1 MKKLNKYRKS
11 VQGLMLLTFGLTMAG
26 CSAQDDFFTET
37 SSESLSIKPSVTEA
51 TVSRA
56 AVASEQ
62 TLREAA
68 LDNLYVKIFD
78 KEYQEQSVNQK
89 LEGNLQSN
97 QTAILRQG
105 NWKVDLNLQENK
117 AYFVYS
123 IANANEDL
131 TQVKSLADL
140 KNKVQTDADIWKPY
154 SSSDKNATKNFLMT
168 ANSDWTV
175 SKEPNQTIDSKLT
188 RAAAKIVVNL
198 NINVAGYEVVGEP
211 TWQLLNYN
219 TKTTLFGPNTAKN
232 IASMSETETNETM
245 AKTAADGYQLVTY
258 SYATSWKD
266 NASAPQA
273 KIKVKL
279 KKKGEETSV
288 DYYYSI
294 PVRDPKKTKSLDRNY
309 VYTANATVTS
319 LGSSSDITYGDA
331 MDLVYDVQKW
341 TQGEKTTINAGDQ
354 KYLLVSPTFMI
365 MKNQR
370 FDNSTIKFYGS
381 GKCTVKTV
389 AIYYY
394 DKNGKKQSCSG
405 SQSFKAS
412 AQYADGHGELQDQGT
427 IVIGDANNKTNDFVP
442 LSVKYI
448 KIKVTCEGVKDP
460 VNVTIKQY
468 PLEYIQGI
476 AGWYS
481 TKDKLNTYER
491 YDYLTGKP
499 SGKIATTVG
508 IDWKDDQKPHKTQK
522 GYADA
527 NFQAKVCIDNNI
539 YTYYDKKNGK
549 NYQATTR
556 SNQGEQNNNQMY
568 VVQITSTQQDQTD
581 YKIGHVTN
589 IDPNTKLS
597 QENVVSPAFMLASQL
612 GTVSPFSYGVN
623 ASDHCDKYVEVRT
636 DGTKYTDWRLPTAA
650 EIGVIGKYQNNKTQ
664 NVMSEVLKAY
674 SYWALNGNQVTA
686 NKDGSGSGY
695 VRCVRDLSPKEV
707 KELENKNE

>member
-56 AVASEQ
+56 VASDID
-62 TLREAA
+62 LREAA

-78 KEYQEQSVNQK
+78 QEYKEQRVNKKFDSNLRNKQK
-89 LEGNLQSN
+89 EVLGK
-97 QTAILRQG
+97 G

-117 AYFVYS
+117 DYFVYS
-123 IANANEDL
+123 IANAKEDL

-140 KNKVQTDADIWKPY
+140 KTQVQTDEDIWKPY
-154 SSSDKNATKNFLMT
+154 SSDNATKNFLMT

-198 NINVAGYEVVGEP
+198 KINVEGYKVVGKP

-219 TKTTLFGPNTAKN
+219 TQTTLFGPNKAKS

-245 AKTAADGYQLVTY
+245 AETADGYQLVTY
-258 SYATSWKD
+258 SYATSWD
-266 NASAPQA
+266 NNASAPQA
-273 KIKVKL
+273 KIKVML
-279 KKKGEETSV
+279 RKGEEEETV

-294 PVRDPKKTKSLDRNY
+294 PVRDPKATKSLDRNY
-309 VYTANATVTS
+309 VYTAKATVTS
-319 LGSSSDITYGDA
+319 LGSSSDITYGEA
-331 MDLVYDVQKW
+331 MNLVYDVQKW
-341 TQGEKTTINAGDQ
+341 TKGEETTINAGDQ

-381 GKCTVKTV
+381 GKCTVETV
-389 AIYYY
+389 EIYYY

-427 IVIGDANNKTNDFVP
+427 IVIGDENNKTNDFVP

-448 KIKVTCEGVKDP
+448 KIKVTCEGVEDP
-460 VNVTIKQY
+460 VYVTIKQY

-481 TKDKLNTYER
+481 TKDELNTYK
-491 YDYLTGKP
+491 TGILG
-499 SGKIATTVG
+499 GKIYTGTTVG
-508 IDWKDDQKPHKTQK
+508 IDWQEDRPLHSKEKGSEDD
-522 GYADA
+522 
-527 NFQAKVCIDNNI
+527 NFFAKVKEPGDTYI
-539 YTYYDKKNGK
+539 YGYYDGYDKKNK
-549 NYQATTR
+549 KYKATKY
-556 SNQGEQNNNQMY
+556 ENNSIKGQYNNRMY
-568 VVQITSTQQDQTD
+568 VVQITNIPQNSE
-581 YKIGHVTN
+581 YKIGHVTK
-589 IDPNTKLS
+589 IDSNTKQS
-597 QENVVSPAFMLASQL
+597 QEDVVSPAFMLASQL
-612 GTVSPFSYGVN
+612 GTVTPFNNGVD
-623 ASDHCDKYVEVRT
+623 ASNHCDKYVEVRT
-636 DGTKYTDWRLPTAA
+636 DSEKYTDWRLPTAS
-650 EIGVIGKYQNNKTQ
+650 EIGVITKYQYNNKQ
-664 NVMSEVLKAY
+664 DVIDVVLAGG
-674 SYWALNGNQVTA
+674 SYWALNGKEVKTNNGNSST
-686 NKDGSGSGY
+686 GY
-695 VRCVRDLSPKEV
+695 VRCVRDLSLEEV
-707 KELENKNE
+707 KALENKNE

>member
-1 MKKLNKYRKS
+1 MKKLNNYRKS

-56 AVASEQ
+56 AVASDKD
-62 TLREAA
+62 LREAA

-78 KEYQEQSVNQK
+78 QEYKEQSVNEK
-89 LEGNLQSN
+89 FDRNLQSN
-97 QTAILRQG
+97 QKEVLGQG

-117 AYFVYS
+117 NYFVYS
-123 IANANEDL
+123 IANAKEDL

-140 KNKVQTDADIWKPY
+140 EKKVQTDEDIWKPY
-154 SSSDKNATKNFLMT
+154 SSDKNATKNFLMT

-175 SKEPNQTIDSKLT
+175 SKEPTQTIDSKLT

-198 NINVAGYEVVGEP
+198 KINVSGYEVVGIP

-232 IASMSETETNETM
+232 IASMSETETNEAMT
-245 AKTAADGYQLVTY
+245 KTTDGYQLVTY
-258 SYATSWKD
+258 SYATLWDD

-273 KIKVKL
+273 KIKVML
-279 KKKGEETSV
+279 RKGEEKPV

-294 PVRDPKKTKSLDRNY
+294 PVRDPKATTKSLDRNY

-319 LGSSSDITYGDA
+319 LGSSSDITYGEA
-331 MDLVYDVQKW
+331 MNLVYDVQKW
-341 TQGEKTTINAGDQ
+341 TKGEETTINAGDQ

-381 GKCTVKTV
+381 GKCTVETV
-389 AIYYY
+389 EIYYY
-394 DKNGKKQSCSG
+394 DKNGKKQKCSG
-405 SQSFKAS
+405 SQYFDAS
-412 AQYADGHGELQDQGT
+412 AQYADGHSELKDQGT
-427 IVIGDANNKTNDFVP
+427 IVIGKENSTANDFVP

-448 KIKVTCEGVKDP
+448 KIKVTCDGLEEL
-460 VNVTIKQY
+460 VTIKQY

-481 TKDKLNTYER
+481 TKDELNTYQG
-491 YDYLTGKP
+491 YDWFGNP

-508 IDWKDDQKPHKTQK
+508 IDWKNDQTPHKTRK
-522 GYADA
+522 GYADDY
-527 NFQAKVCIDNNI
+527 FQAKVCINNNI
-539 YTYYDKKNGK
+539 YTYYDKKQNK

-556 SNQGEQNNNQMY
+556 SNQGTQNNNQMY

-581 YKIGHVTN
+581 YKIGHVTT
-589 IDPNTKLS
+589 IDPKTKLS
-597 QENVVSPAFMLASQL
+597 KENVVSPAFMLASQL
-612 GTVSPFSYGVN
+612 GTVLPFDSGVD
-623 ASDHCDKYVEVRT
+623 ASNHCDKYIEVRT
-636 DGTKYTDWRLPTAA
+636 DGKKYIDWRLPTAA
-650 EIGVIGKYQNNKTQ
+650 EIGVICKYQNNETQ
-664 NVMSEVLKAY
+664 NVMSEVLRAK
-674 SYWALNGNQVTA
+674 SYWALDGNQVTA
-686 NKDGSGSGY
+686 NVNNSDTGY
-695 VRCVRDLSPKEV
+695 VRCVRDLSPDEV
-707 KELENKNE
+707 KELENKKE

>member
-56 AVASEQ
+56 AVASDQ

-78 KEYQEQSVNQK
+78 KEYQEQSVNK
-89 LEGNLQSN
+89 KFDHNLQSN
-97 QTAILRQG
+97 QKEILGQG

-117 AYFVYS
+117 DYFVYS

-140 KNKVQTDADIWKPY
+140 ETKVQTDENIWKPY
-154 SSSDKNATKNFLMT
+154 SSDKNATKKFLMT
-168 ANSDWTV
+168 ANSGWTV
-175 SKEPNQTIDSKLT
+175 SKEPTQTIDSKLT

-198 NINVAGYEVVGEP
+198 KINVEGYEVVGEP

-219 TKTTLFGPNTAKN
+219 TQTTLFGPNTAKS

-245 AKTAADGYQLVTY
+245 AETANGYQLVTY
-258 SYATSWKD
+258 SYATSWEN

-279 KKKGEETSV
+279 QKGEETPV

-294 PVRDPKKTKSLDRNY
+294 PVRDPKETKSLDRNY

-341 TQGEKTTINAGDQ
+341 TKGEETTINAGEQ

-381 GKCTVKTV
+381 GKCTVETV
-389 AIYYY
+389 EIYYY

-412 AQYADGHGELQDQGT
+412 AQYADGHGELKDQGT
-427 IVIGDANNKTNDFVP
+427 IVIGDANNPNANDFVP

-448 KIKVTCEGVKDP
+448 KIKVTCDGVKDP

-481 TKDKLNTYER
+481 TKDEFTVTDWFSSTTYE
-491 YDYLTGKP
+491 
-499 SGKIATTVG
+499 G
-508 IDWKDDQKPHKTQK
+508 IDWQEDRTLHSKEKGSEDAHFFAKVKEPGDKYIYRSSDKRVSGKTYQAQK
-522 GYADA
+522 GSATE
-527 NFQAKVCIDNNI
+527 KTNN
-539 YTYYDKKNGK
+539 
-549 NYQATTR
+549 R
-556 SNQGEQNNNQMY
+556 MY
-568 VVQITSTQQDQTD
+568 VVQITNTPQNSK

-589 IDPNTKLS
+589 IDKETKLS
-597 QENVVSPAFMLASQL
+597 SEDVVSPAFMLASQL
-612 GTVSPFSYGVN
+612 GTVKAFSDDEGVK
-623 ASDHCDKYVEVRT
+623 ASNHCDKYVEVRT
-636 DGTKYTDWRLPTAA
+636 DGKKYTDWRLPTAS
-650 EIGVIGKYQNNKTQ
+650 EIGVITKYQYDKNQ
-664 NVMSEVLKAY
+664 NVIDVVLAGG
-674 SYWALNGNQVTA
+674 SYWALNGNQVEA
-686 NKDGSGSGY
+686 NKNNDERGF
-695 VRCVRDLSPKEV
+695 VRCVRDLSPEEV
-707 KELENKNE
+707 KELENKKE

>member
-56 AVASEQ
+56 VASEIA
-62 TLREAA
+62 LREAA

-89 LEGNLQSN
+89 FDRNLQSN
-97 QTAILRQG
+97 QKEVLGQG

-117 AYFVYS
+117 DYFVYS
-123 IANANEDL
+123 IANAKEDL
-131 TQVKSLADL
+131 QQVNSLADL
-140 KNKVQTDADIWKPY
+140 EKKVQTDEDIWKPY
-154 SSSDKNATKNFLMT
+154 SSNKNATKNFLMT

-175 SKEPNQTIDSKLT
+175 SKEPTQTIDSKLT

-198 NINVAGYEVVGEP
+198 KINVAGYEVVGEP

-219 TKTTLFGPNTAKN
+219 TQTTLFGVNTAKS
-232 IASMSETETNETM
+232 IASMSETETNEQM
-245 AKTAADGYQLVTY
+245 AKTADGYQLVTY
-258 SYATSWKD
+258 SYATLWDD

-273 KIKVKL
+273 KIKVML
-279 KKKGEETSV
+279 KKGEEKPV

-294 PVRDPKKTKSLDRNY
+294 PVRDPKTTKELERNY

-331 MDLVYDVQKW
+331 MNLVYDVQKW
-341 TQGEKTTINAGDQ
+341 TKGEETTINAGDQ

-381 GKCTVKTV
+381 GECTVQTV
-389 AIYYY
+389 EIYYY
-394 DKNGKKQSCSG
+394 DKNGEKQSCFG
-405 SQSFKAS
+405 SQYFNAS
-412 AQYADGHGELQDQGT
+412 AQYAEGHTVLKDKGT
-427 IVIGDANNKTNDFVP
+427 IVIGDAKNTNANDFVP

-460 VNVTIKQY
+460 VYVTIKQY

-481 TKDKLNTYER
+481 TKSTD
-491 YDYLTGKP
+491 GW
-499 SGKIATTVG
+499 
-508 IDWKDDQKPHKTQK
+508 IDWQTDQASHDRWKKSSDD
-522 GYADA
+522 
-527 NFQAKVCIDNNI
+527 NFNAKVKDGDYI
-539 YTYYDKKNGK
+539 YTYQDKRYGNRRDG
-549 NYQATTR
+549 YYYAATKV
-556 SNQGEQNNNQMY
+556 SKASDGQHNNQMY
-568 VVQITSTQQDQTD
+568 VVQITSTQQGSN
-581 YKIGHVTN
+581 YKIGHVK
-589 IDPNTKLS
+589 NTS
-597 QENVVSPAFMLASQL
+597 YSTENVVSPAFMLASQL
-612 GTVSPFSYGVN
+612 GTVTAHSTGES
-623 ASDHCDKYVEVRT
+623 ASQHCNDYVEVSK
-636 DGTKYTDWRLPTAA
+636 DGKVYDDWRLPTPA
-650 EIGVIGKYQNNKTQ
+650 EIGVITKYQYDESQ
-664 NVMSEVLKAY
+664 NVITEVLKGRY
-674 SYWALNGNQVTA
+674 YWALNHQKIETRKENSYTGA
-686 NKDGSGSGY
+686 
-695 VRCVRDLSPKEV
+695 RCVRDLSPDEV
-707 KELENKNE
+707 KELENKKE

>member
-62 TLREAA
+62 ALHEAA

-78 KEYQEQSVNQK
+78 KEYQEHVNK
-89 LEGNLQSN
+89 MFDSNLQSN
-97 QTAILRQG
+97 KKEVLGKG

-117 AYFVYS
+117 DYFVYS
-123 IANANEDL
+123 IANAKEDL
-131 TQVKSLADL
+131 TKVNSLADL
-140 KNKVQTDADIWKPY
+140 EKKVQTDEDIWKPY
-154 SSSDKNATKNFLMT
+154 SSDNATKNFLMT
-168 ANSDWTV
+168 AINSKWTV
-175 SKEPNQTIDSKLT
+175 SKEPIQTIVSNLT

-198 NINVAGYEVVGEP
+198 KINVEDYEVVGEP

-219 TKTTLFGPNTAKN
+219 TQTTLFGPNTAKN
-232 IASMSETETNETM
+232 IASMSETATNETM
-245 AKTAADGYQLVTY
+245 AKTADVYQLVTY
-258 SYATSWKD
+258 SYATSWD
-266 NASAPQA
+266 NNASAPQA

-279 KKKGEETSV
+279 KKKGEKTSV

-294 PVRDPKKTKSLDRNY
+294 PVRDPKETKKSLDRNY

-319 LGSSSDITYGDA
+319 LGSSSEITYGDA

-341 TQGEKTTINAGDQ
+341 TQGEETTINAGEQ

-381 GKCTVKTV
+381 GKCTVETV
-389 AIYYY
+389 EIYYY

-427 IVIGDANNKTNDFVP
+427 IVIGDANNATNDFVP

-481 TKDKLNTYER
+481 TKD
-491 YDYLTGKP
+491 GW
-499 SGKIATTVG
+499 
-508 IDWKDDQKPHKTQK
+508 IDWQTDQAWHDTRKKSSDD
-522 GYADA
+522 
-527 NFQAKVCIDNNI
+527 NFQAKVKEEGDDAIYRYVDWGLGRYRAKKISNTGDSNN
-539 YTYYDKKNGK
+539 
-549 NYQATTR
+549 R
-556 SNQGEQNNNQMY
+556 MY
-568 VVQITSTQQDQTD
+568 VVQITNTPQNSK

-589 IDPNTKLS
+589 IDKNTKLS
-597 QENVVSPAFMLASQL
+597 SEDVVSPAFMLASQL
-612 GTVSPFSYGVN
+612 GTVYAFTGKNDGKN
-623 ASDHCDKYVEVRT
+623 ASEHCDKYIEVNT
-636 DGTKYTDWRLPTAA
+636 DGEKYTNWRLPTAS
-650 EIGVIGKYQNNKTQ
+650 EIGVITNYQYNKNQ
-664 NVMSEVLKAY
+664 NVIDVVLAGG
-674 SYWALNGNQVTA
+674 SYWALNGNQVEA
-686 NKDGSGSGY
+686 NKNNDERGF

>member
-62 TLREAA
+62 ALREAA

-78 KEYQEQSVNQK
+78 KEYKEQSVNK
-89 LEGNLQSN
+89 KFDSNLQSEKKE
-97 QTAILRQG
+97 ILGQG

-117 AYFVYS
+117 DYFVYS
-123 IANANEDL
+123 IANAKEDL

-154 SSSDKNATKNFLMT
+154 SSDKNATKNFLMT
-168 ANSDWTV
+168 ANSDWKV
-175 SKEPNQTIDSKLT
+175 SKEPTQTIVSELT

-198 NINVAGYEVVGEP
+198 KINVDGYEVEGKP

-219 TKTTLFGPNTAKN
+219 TQTTLFGQNTAN
-232 IASMSETETNETM
+232 SIASMSETETNETM

-258 SYATSWKD
+258 SYATSWDD

-273 KIKVKL
+273 KIKVRL
-279 KKKGEETSV
+279 QKKGEETPV

-294 PVRDPKKTKSLDRNY
+294 PVRDPKATKSLDRNY

-341 TQGEKTTINAGDQ
+341 TQGEETTINAGEQ

-381 GKCTVKTV
+381 GECTVETV
-389 AIYYY
+389 EIYYY

-412 AQYADGHGELQDQGT
+412 AQYADGHGELKDKGT
-427 IVIGDANNKTNDFVP
+427 IVIGAKNSTTVNDFVP

-448 KIKVTCEGVKDP
+448 KIKVSCDGLEEY
-460 VNVTIKQY
+460 VTIKQY

-481 TKDKLNTYER
+481 TKSID
-491 YDYLTGKP
+491 GW
-499 SGKIATTVG
+499 
-508 IDWKDDQKPHKTQK
+508 IDWQTDQASHDTKKTSSDD
-522 GYADA
+522 
-527 NFQAKVCIDNNI
+527 NFNAKVKEGNYI
-539 YTYYDKKNGK
+539 YEYYDKNDAFWPWDPDDYKATLGDGASNG
-549 NYQATTR
+549 QH
-556 SNQGEQNNNQMY
+556 NNQMY
-568 VVQITSTQQDQTD
+568 VVQITNTPQNSK

-589 IDPNTKLS
+589 INKNTKLS
-597 QENVVSPAFMLASQL
+597 SEDVVSPAFMLASQL
-612 GTVSPFSYGVN
+612 GTVTPFNNGVD
-623 ASDHCDKYVEVRT
+623 ASNHCDKYVEVRT
-636 DGTKYTDWRLPTAA
+636 DGTKYTDWRLPTAS
-650 EIGVIGKYQNNKTQ
+650 EIGVITKYQYEENQ
-664 NVMSEVLKAY
+664 NVIDVVLAGKT
-674 SYWALNGNQVTA
+674 YWALNGNQVTA

-695 VRCVRDLSPKEV
+695 VRCVRDLSPDEV
-707 KELENKNE
+707 KKLENKNE

>member
-56 AVASEQ
+56 VASEQ
-62 TLREAA
+62 ALREAA

-78 KEYQEQSVNQK
+78 KEYQEQSVNK
-89 LEGNLQSN
+89 KFDRNLQSN
-97 QTAILRQG
+97 QKEVLGQG

-117 AYFVYS
+117 NYFVYS
-123 IANANEDL
+123 IANAKEDL
-131 TQVKSLADL
+131 QQVNSLADL
-140 KNKVQTDADIWKPY
+140 EKKVQTDEDIWKPY
-154 SSSDKNATKNFLMT
+154 SSNKNATKNFLMT

-175 SKEPNQTIDSKLT
+175 SKEPTQTIDSKLT

-198 NINVAGYEVVGEP
+198 KINVAGYEVVGEP

-219 TKTTLFGPNTAKN
+219 TQTTLFGVNTAKS
-232 IASMSETETNETM
+232 IASMSETETNEAM
-245 AKTAADGYQLVTY
+245 AKTTDGYQLVTY
-258 SYATSWKD
+258 SYATLWDD

-273 KIKVKL
+273 KIKVML
-279 KKKGEETSV
+279 KKGEEKPV

-294 PVRDPKKTKSLDRNY
+294 PVRDPKATKSLDRNY

-331 MDLVYDVQKW
+331 MNLVYDVQKW
-341 TQGEKTTINAGDQ
+341 TKGEETTINAGDQ

-381 GKCTVKTV
+381 GECKVETVE
-389 AIYYY
+389 IYYY
-394 DKNGKKQSCSG
+394 DKNGKKQKCTG
-405 SQSFKAS
+405 NQTFNAS
-412 AQYADGHGELQDQGT
+412 AQYADGHSELKDQGT
-427 IVIGDANNKTNDFVP
+427 IVIGDANNPKANDFVP

-460 VNVTIKQY
+460 VDVTIKQY

-481 TKDKLNTYER
+481 TKDELNTYEATFWGDR
-491 YDYLTGKP
+491 YTG
-499 SGKIATTVG
+499 TTAG
-508 IDWKDDQKPHKTQK
+508 IDWQEDRTLHSKEKGSEDDHFTAKVKEK
-522 GYADA
+522 GDA
-527 NFQAKVCIDNNI
+527 EIYEYYDNSVKGGYQAKKRRSSTGKSNN
-539 YTYYDKKNGK
+539 
-549 NYQATTR
+549 R
-556 SNQGEQNNNQMY
+556 MY
-568 VVQITSTQQDQTD
+568 VVQITNTPQNSK

-589 IDPNTKLS
+589 IDKETKLS
-597 QENVVSPAFMLASQL
+597 SEDVVSPAFMLASQL
-612 GTVSPFSYGVN
+612 GTVTAFTGKNDGKN
-623 ASDHCDKYVEVRT
+623 ASEHCDKYIEVNT
-636 DGTKYTDWRLPTAA
+636 DGKKYTDWRLPTAS
-650 EIGVIGKYQNNKTQ
+650 EIGVITNYQYKTNQ
-664 NVMSEVLKAY
+664 NVIDVVLAGG
-674 SYWALNGNQVTA
+674 SYWALNGSQVEA
-686 NKDGSGSGY
+686 NKNNEYTGY
-695 VRCVRDLSPKEV
+695 VRCVRDLSPEEV
-707 KELENKNE
+707 KELENKKE

>member
-68 LDNLYVKIFD
+68 LDTLYVKIFD
-78 KEYQEQSVNQK
+78 KEYQEQSVNK
-89 LEGNLQSN
+89 KFDSNLQSEKKEV
-97 QTAILRQG
+97 LGQG

-117 AYFVYS
+117 DYIVYS

-131 TQVKSLADL
+131 TQVNSLADL
-140 KNKVQTDADIWKPY
+140 EKKVQTDEDIWKPY
-154 SSSDKNATKNFLMT
+154 SSDNATKNFLMT
-168 ANSDWTV
+168 ANSDWKV
-175 SKEPNQTIDSKLT
+175 SKEPTQTIESKLT

-198 NINVAGYEVVGEP
+198 KINVAGYEVVGEP

-219 TKTTLFGPNTAKN
+219 TQTTLFGPNTAKN
-232 IASMSETETNETM
+232 IASMSETATNEKM
-245 AKTAADGYQLVTY
+245 AKTADGYQLVTY
-258 SYATSWKD
+258 SYATSWED

-273 KIKVKL
+273 KIKVML
-279 KKKGEETSV
+279 NKGDEKPV

-319 LGSSSDITYGDA
+319 LGSSSNITYGDA

-341 TQGEKTTINAGDQ
+341 TQGEKTTINAGEQ

-370 FDNSTIKFYGS
+370 FDDSTIKFYGS
-381 GKCTVKTV
+381 GKCTVETV
-389 AIYYY
+389 KIYYY
-394 DKNGKKQSCSG
+394 DKDGNQQTCYG
-405 SQSFKAS
+405 SQSFSAS
-412 AQYADGHGELQDQGT
+412 ANYAKGHGELQDQGT

-448 KIKVTCEGVKDP
+448 KIKVTCEGVEDP
-460 VNVTIKQY
+460 VYVTIKQY

-481 TKDKLNTYER
+481 TKDEFTVTDWFGSTTYE
-491 YDYLTGKP
+491 
-499 SGKIATTVG
+499 G
-508 IDWKDDQKPHKTQK
+508 IDWQEDRTLHSKEKGSEDAHFFAKVKEQGDKYIYRYSDNRVSWKQYRAQK
-522 GYADA
+522 GRSTGDS
-527 NFQAKVCIDNNI
+527 NN
-539 YTYYDKKNGK
+539 
-549 NYQATTR
+549 R
-556 SNQGEQNNNQMY
+556 MY
-568 VVQITSTQQDQTD
+568 VVQITNTPKNSK

-589 IDPNTKLS
+589 IDKNTKLS
-597 QENVVSPAFMLASQL
+597 SEDVVSPAFMLASQL
-612 GTVSPFSYGVN
+612 GTVYAFTGKNDGKN
-623 ASDHCDKYVEVRT
+623 ASEHCDKYIEVNT
-636 DGTKYTDWRLPTAA
+636 DGTKYTNWRLPTAS
-650 EIGVIGKYQNNKTQ
+650 EIGVITNYQYNENQ
-664 NVMSEVLKAY
+664 NVIDVVLAGG
-674 SYWALNGNQVTA
+674 SYWALNGNKVEA
-686 NKDGSGSGY
+686 NKNDNESGF
-695 VRCVRDLSPKEV
+695 VRCVRDLSPEEV
-707 KELENKNE
+707 KALENKKE

>member
-56 AVASEQ
+56 AVASDQ
-62 TLREAA
+62 NLREAA

-78 KEYQEQSVNQK
+78 KEYKEQSVNK
-89 LEGNLQSN
+89 KFDSNLQSN
-97 QTAILRQG
+97 QKEILGQG

-117 AYFVYS
+117 DYFVYS
-123 IANANEDL
+123 IANAKEDL
-131 TQVKSLADL
+131 RQVNSLADL
-140 KNKVQTDADIWKPY
+140 ENKVQTDEDIWKPY

-168 ANSDWTV
+168 AINSKWTV
-175 SKEPNQTIDSKLT
+175 SKEPTQTIESKLT

-198 NINVAGYEVVGEP
+198 KINVEDYKVVGVP

-219 TKTTLFGPNTAKN
+219 TKTTLFGPNTAKS

-245 AKTAADGYQLVTY
+245 AETPDGYQLVTY
-258 SYATSWKD
+258 SYATLWD
-266 NASAPQA
+266 NNASAPQA
-273 KIKVKL
+273 KIKVML
-279 KKKGEETSV
+279 RKGEETPV

-294 PVRDPKKTKSLDRNY
+294 PVRDPKATKSLDRNY

-341 TQGEKTTINAGDQ
+341 TQGEETTINAGEQ

-381 GKCTVKTV
+381 GKCTVETV
-389 AIYYY
+389 EIYYY

-412 AQYADGHGELQDQGT
+412 AQYADGHGELMDQGT
-427 IVIGDANNKTNDFVP
+427 IVIGDANNPNANDFVP

-448 KIKVTCEGVKDP
+448 KIKVTCDGVKDP

-481 TKDKLNTYER
+481 TKDEFTVTNWISSTTYE
-491 YDYLTGKP
+491 
-499 SGKIATTVG
+499 G
-508 IDWKDDQKPHKTQK
+508 IDWQEDRTLHSKEKGSEDDHF
-522 GYADA
+522 
-527 NFQAKVCIDNNI
+527 NAKVKEEGDYYI
-539 YTYYDKKNGK
+539 YEYYDNEVRGG
-549 NYQATTR
+549 YQATKKR
-556 SNQGEQNNNQMY
+556 SSTGKSNNRMY
-568 VVQITSTQQDQTD
+568 VVQITNTPQNSK

-589 IDPNTKLS
+589 IDKNTKLS
-597 QENVVSPAFMLASQL
+597 SEDVVSPAFMLASQL
-612 GTVSPFSYGVN
+612 GTVYAFTGKNDGKN
-623 ASDHCDKYVEVRT
+623 ASEHCDKYIEVRK
-636 DGTKYTDWRLPTAA
+636 DGTKYTDWRLPTAS
-650 EIGVIGKYQNNKTQ
+650 EIGVITKYQYNKKQ
-664 NVMSEVLKAY
+664 DVIDVVLAGG
-674 SYWALNGNQVTA
+674 SYWALNGKEVKTNNGNSST
-686 NKDGSGSGY
+686 GY
-695 VRCVRDLSPKEV
+695 VRCVRDLSLEEV
-707 KELENKNE
+707 KALENKNE

>member
-56 AVASEQ
+56 VASDIA
-62 TLREAA
+62 LREAA

-78 KEYQEQSVNQK
+78 KEYKEQSVNK
-89 LEGNLQSN
+89 KFDSNLQSN
-97 QTAILRQG
+97 QKEILGQG

-117 AYFVYS
+117 DYFVYS
-123 IANANEDL
+123 IANAKEDL

-140 KNKVQTDADIWKPY
+140 ETKVQTDEDIWKPY
-154 SSSDKNATKNFLMT
+154 SSDNATKNFLMT
-168 ANSDWTV
+168 TNSPWTV
-175 SKEPNQTIDSKLT
+175 SKEPTQTIESNLT

-198 NINVAGYEVVGEP
+198 KINVAGYEVVGEP

-219 TKTTLFGPNTAKN
+219 TQTTLFGVNKAKS

-245 AKTAADGYQLVTY
+245 AKTADGYQLVTY
-258 SYATSWKD
+258 SYATLWDD

-273 KIKVKL
+273 KIKVML
-279 KKKGEETSV
+279 KKGEETPV

-294 PVRDPKKTKSLDRNY
+294 PVRDPKETKSLERNH

-341 TQGEKTTINAGDQ
+341 TQGEETTINAGEQ

-381 GKCTVKTV
+381 GKCTVETV
-389 AIYYY
+389 EIYYY
-394 DKNGKKQSCSG
+394 DKDGKKQSCSG

-412 AQYADGHGELQDQGT
+412 AQYADGHGELMDQGT
-427 IVIGDANNKTNDFVP
+427 IVIGDANNPNANDFVP

-448 KIKVTCEGVKDP
+448 KIKVTCDGVKDP

-481 TKDKLNTYER
+481 TKDEFTVTNWISSTTYE
-491 YDYLTGKP
+491 
-499 SGKIATTVG
+499 G
-508 IDWKDDQKPHKTQK
+508 IDWQEDRTLHSKEK
-522 GYADA
+522 GSEDA
-527 NFQAKVCIDNNI
+527 HFNAKVKEEGDYYI
-539 YTYYDKKNGK
+539 YEYYDNEVRGG
-549 NYQATTR
+549 YQATKKR
-556 SNQGEQNNNQMY
+556 SSTGKSNNRMY
-568 VVQITSTQQDQTD
+568 VVQITNTPQNSK

-589 IDPNTKLS
+589 IDKNTKLS
-597 QENVVSPAFMLASQL
+597 SEDVVSPAFMLASQL
-612 GTVSPFSYGVN
+612 GTVYAFTGKN
-623 ASDHCDKYVEVRT
+623 DGKKASEHCDKYIEVNT
-636 DGTKYTDWRLPTAA
+636 DGKKYTNWRLPTAS
-650 EIGVIGKYQNNKTQ
+650 EIGVITNYQYNKNQ
-664 NVMSEVLKAY
+664 NVIDVVLAGR
-674 SYWALNGNQVTA
+674 SYWALNGNQVEA
-686 NKDGSGSGY
+686 NKNDDDRGF
-695 VRCVRDLSPKEV
+695 VRCVRDLSPEEV
-707 KELENKNE
+707 KELENKKE

>member
-56 AVASEQ
+56 VASDQ
-62 TLREAA
+62 ALREAA

-78 KEYQEQSVNQK
+78 KEYKEQSVNK
-89 LEGNLQSN
+89 KFDSNLQSN
-97 QTAILRQG
+97 QKEVLGQG

-117 AYFVYS
+117 DYFVYS
-123 IANANEDL
+123 IANAKEDL
-131 TQVKSLADL
+131 QQVNSLADL
-140 KNKVQTDADIWKPY
+140 ENKVQTDEDIWKPY
-154 SSSDKNATKNFLMT
+154 SSDKNATKNFLMT

-175 SKEPNQTIDSKLT
+175 SKEPTQTIDSKLT

-198 NINVAGYEVVGEP
+198 KINIAGYEVVGTP

-219 TKTTLFGPNTAKN
+219 TQTTLFGVNTAKS
-232 IASMSETETNETM
+232 IASMSETETNEAM
-245 AKTAADGYQLVTY
+245 AKTTDGYQLVTY
-258 SYATSWKD
+258 SYATLWDD

-273 KIKVKL
+273 KIKVML
-279 KKKGEETSV
+279 KKGEEKPV

-294 PVRDPKKTKSLDRNY
+294 PVRDPKAVKSLDRNY

-331 MDLVYDVQKW
+331 MNLVYDVQKW
-341 TQGEKTTINAGDQ
+341 TKGEETTINAGDQ

-381 GKCTVKTV
+381 GECKVQTVE
-389 AIYYY
+389 IYYY

-405 SQSFKAS
+405 SQYFNAS
-412 AQYADGHGELQDQGT
+412 AKYADGHGELKDKGT
-427 IVIGDANNKTNDFVP
+427 IVIGDANNPKANDFVP

-448 KIKVTCEGVKDP
+448 KIKVTCDGLEEL
-460 VNVTIKQY
+460 VTIKQY

-481 TKDKLNTYER
+481 TKDGWVDWQTDQVSHQTQKTYSDDNFNARVYENNNMYEY
-491 YDYLTGKP
+491 YDYGRGYWGNKP
-499 SGKIATTVG
+499 PFTA
-508 IDWKDDQKPHKTQK
+508 QK
-522 GYADA
+522 GSRL
-527 NFQAKVCIDNNI
+527 
-539 YTYYDKKNGK
+539 T
-549 NYQATTR
+549 
-556 SNQGEQNNNQMY
+556 EQNNNQMY
-568 VVQITSTQQDQTD
+568 VVQITETD
-581 YKIGHVTN
+581 GTYVIGHGTSDN
-589 IDPNTKLS
+589 DDM
-597 QENVVSPAFMLASQL
+597 VSPAFMLASQL
-612 GTVSPFSYGVN
+612 GVVTVNEYNSSFKIAKN
-623 ASDHCDKYVEVRT
+623 HCDKYIEVNT
-636 DGTKYTDWRLPTAA
+636 DKKKYTDWRLPTPS
-650 EIGVIGKYQNNKTQ
+650 EVKVICKYQNNKNQ
-664 NVMSEVLKAY
+664 NVMSEVLKRQY
-674 SYWALNGNQVTA
+674 YWTRNGQKTLA
-686 NKDGSGSGY
+686 NSQDYLSQGFI
-695 VRCVRDLSPKEV
+695 RCVRDLSPDEV

>member
-56 AVASEQ
+56 TVASDEA
-62 TLREAA
+62 LREAA

-78 KEYQEQSVNQK
+78 KEYKEQSVNRK
-89 LEGNLQSN
+89 FDRNLQSN
-97 QTAILRQG
+97 QKEILGQG

-117 AYFVYS
+117 DYFVYS
-123 IANANEDL
+123 IANAKEDL
-131 TQVKSLADL
+131 QQVNSLADL
-140 KNKVQTDADIWKPY
+140 ENKVQTDEDIWKPY
-154 SSSDKNATKNFLMT
+154 SSKNATKNFLMT

-175 SKEPNQTIDSKLT
+175 SKEPTQTIDSKLT

-198 NINVAGYEVVGEP
+198 KINVAGYEVVGEP

-219 TKTTLFGPNTAKN
+219 TKTTLFGVNTAKS

-245 AKTAADGYQLVTY
+245 AKTADGYQLVTY
-258 SYATSWKD
+258 SYATLWDD

-273 KIKVKL
+273 KIKVML
-279 KKKGEETSV
+279 KKGEETPV

-294 PVRDPKKTKSLDRNY
+294 PVRDPKATKSLDRNY
-309 VYTANATVTS
+309 IYTANATVTS

-331 MDLVYDVQKW
+331 MNLVYDVQKW
-341 TQGEKTTINAGDQ
+341 TKGEETTINAGDQ

-381 GKCTVKTV
+381 GECKVETME
-389 AIYYY
+389 IYYY

-405 SQSFKAS
+405 SQYFKAS
-412 AQYADGHGELQDQGT
+412 AEYAEGHTVLKDKGT
-427 IVIGDANNKTNDFVP
+427 IVIGDAKNPTANDFVP

-481 TKDKLNTYER
+481 TKSID
-491 YDYLTGKP
+491 GW
-499 SGKIATTVG
+499 
-508 IDWKDDQKPHKTQK
+508 IDWQTDQEEHSYKKNSFDD
-522 GYADA
+522 
-527 NFQAKVCIDNNI
+527 NFHAKVKIGAEI
-539 YTYYDKKNGK
+539 YEYNDKWHWNYRNSYYKAEKGDLAND
-549 NYQATTR
+549 
-556 SNQGEQNNNQMY
+556 EQYNNQMY
-568 VVQITSTQQDQTD
+568 VVQITSTEQGSN
-581 YKIGHVTN
+581 YKIGHVK
-589 IDPNTKLS
+589 NTS
-597 QENVVSPAFMLASQL
+597 YSTENVVSPAFMLASQL
-612 GTVSPFSYGVN
+612 GTVSAHSTGES
-623 ASDHCDKYVEVRT
+623 ASQHCNDYVEVSK
-636 DGTKYTDWRLPTAA
+636 DGKVYDDWRLPTPA
-650 EIGVIGKYQNNKTQ
+650 EIGVITKYQYNESQ
-664 NVMSEVLKAY
+664 NVITEVLKGRH
-674 SYWALNGNQVTA
+674 YWALNHQKIKTRDEN
-686 NKDGSGSGY
+686 SGTGA
-695 VRCVRDLSPKEV
+695 RCVRDLSPDEV
-707 KELENKNE
+707 KELENKKE

>member
-56 AVASEQ
+56 VASDQ
-62 TLREAA
+62 NLREAA

-97 QTAILRQG
+97 RKEVLG
-105 NWKVDLNLQENK
+105 KNNWKVDLNLQENK
-117 AYFVYS
+117 GYFVYS
-123 IANANEDL
+123 IANAKEDL
-131 TQVKSLADL
+131 RQVNSLADL
-140 KNKVQTDADIWKPY
+140 EKKVQTDADIWKPY
-154 SSSDKNATKNFLMT
+154 SSNNATKNFLMT

-175 SKEPNQTIDSKLT
+175 SQEPTQTIDSKLT

-198 NINVAGYEVVGEP
+198 KIDIAGYEVVGEP

-219 TKTTLFGPNTAKN
+219 TQTTLFGVNKAKS
-232 IASMSETETNETM
+232 IASMSETETSETM
-245 AKTAADGYQLVTY
+245 AKTTDGYQLVTY
-258 SYATSWKD
+258 SYATLWDD

-273 KIKVKL
+273 KIKVML
-279 KKKGEETSV
+279 KKGEEKPV

-294 PVRDPKKTKSLDRNY
+294 PVRDPKATKSLERNY

-331 MDLVYDVQKW
+331 MNLVYDVQKW
-341 TQGEKTTINAGDQ
+341 TKGEETTINAGDQ

-381 GKCTVKTV
+381 GECKVETVE
-389 AIYYY
+389 IYYY

-405 SQSFKAS
+405 SQYFKAS
-412 AQYADGHGELQDQGT
+412 ANYADGHSELKDQGT
-427 IVIGDANNKTNDFVP
+427 IVIGKENSTANDFVP

-448 KIKVTCEGVKDP
+448 KIKVTCDGLEEL
-460 VNVTIKQY
+460 VTIKQY

-481 TKDKLNTYER
+481 TKD
-491 YDYLTGKP
+491 GW
-499 SGKIATTVG
+499 
-508 IDWKDDQKPHKTQK
+508 IDWQTDQASHDTRKTYSDYNFNARVYENNNMYEYYDNGNWYYGYTAQK
-522 GYADA
+522 GSRL
-527 NFQAKVCIDNNI
+527 
-539 YTYYDKKNGK
+539 T
-549 NYQATTR
+549 
-556 SNQGEQNNNQMY
+556 EQNNNQMY
-568 VVQITSTQQDQTD
+568 VVQITETD
-581 YKIGHVTN
+581 GTYVIGHGTSDN
-589 IDPNTKLS
+589 DDM
-597 QENVVSPAFMLASQL
+597 VSPAFMLASQL
-612 GTVSPFSYGVN
+612 GLITPNNSSFDI
-623 ASDHCDKYVEVRT
+623 AKDHCDKYIEVNT
-636 DGTKYTDWRLPTAA
+636 DKKKYTDWRLPTPS
-650 EIGVIGKYQNNKTQ
+650 EVKVICKYQNDKNQ
-664 NVMSEVLKAY
+664 NVMSEVLKRQY
-674 SYWALNGNQVTA
+674 YWTRNGQKTLA
-686 NKDGSGSGY
+686 NSNDNTSRGY
-695 VRCVRDLSPKEV
+695 IRCVRDLSPDEV

>member
-56 AVASEQ
+56 VASDID
-62 TLREAA
+62 LREAA

-78 KEYQEQSVNQK
+78 QEYKEQSVNK
-89 LEGNLQSN
+89 KFDRNLQNN
-97 QTAILRQG
+97 QKEILGQG

-117 AYFVYS
+117 EYFVYS
-123 IANANEDL
+123 IANAKEDL

-140 KNKVQTDADIWKPY
+140 ETKEQTDEDIWKPY
-154 SSSDKNATKNFLMT
+154 SSDNATKNFLMT
-168 ANSDWTV
+168 TNSPWTV
-175 SKEPNQTIDSKLT
+175 SKEPIQTIESKLT

-198 NINVAGYEVVGEP
+198 KINVKGYEVEGEP

-219 TKTTLFGPNTAKN
+219 TQTTLFGPNTAKN
-232 IASMSETETNETM
+232 IASMSETATNEKM
-245 AKTAADGYQLVTY
+245 VKTTADGYQLVTY
-258 SYATSWKD
+258 SYATSWDD

-279 KKKGEETSV
+279 KKDGETPV

-294 PVRDPKKTKSLDRNY
+294 PVRDPKETKSLKRNY

-319 LGSSSDITYGDA
+319 LGSSSNITYGDA
-331 MDLVYDVQKW
+331 MNLVYDVQKW
-341 TQGEKTTINAGDQ
+341 TKGDETTINAGEQ

-370 FDNSTIKFYGS
+370 FDDSTIKFYGS

-389 AIYYY
+389 EIYYY

-405 SQSFKAS
+405 SQYFDAS
-412 AQYADGHGELQDQGT
+412 AQYADGHSELMDQGT
-427 IVIGDANNKTNDFVP
+427 IVIGDAKNTTNDFVP

-448 KIKVTCEGVKDP
+448 KIKVTCDGVKDP

-481 TKDKLNTYER
+481 TKDEFTKTDRKGNIIRYE
-491 YDYLTGKP
+491 
-499 SGKIATTVG
+499 A
-508 IDWKDDQKPHKTQK
+508 IDWQTDRTVHPKEKTS
-522 GYADA
+522 GDA
-527 NFQAKVCIDNNI
+527 HFTAKVKEEGDYYI
-539 YTYYDKKNGK
+539 YEYYDNDVRGG
-549 NYQATTR
+549 YQATKKR
-556 SNQGEQNNNQMY
+556 SSTGKSNNRMY
-568 VVQITSTQQDQTD
+568 VVQITNTPQNSK

-589 IDPNTKLS
+589 IDKNTKLS
-597 QENVVSPAFMLASQL
+597 SEDVVSPAFMLASQL
-612 GTVSPFSYGVN
+612 GTVTAFTDENDGKN
-623 ASDHCDKYVEVRT
+623 ASEHCDKYIEVRK
-636 DGTKYTDWRLPTAA
+636 DGKQYTDWRLPTAS
-650 EIGVIGKYQNNKTQ
+650 EIGVITNYQYKTNQ
-664 NVMSEVLKAY
+664 NVIDVVLAGG
-674 SYWALNGNQVTA
+674 SYWALNGKQVTA
-686 NKDGSGSGY
+686 NTNNYNKGY
-695 VRCVRDLSPKEV
+695 VRCVRDLKPDEV

>member
-56 AVASEQ
+56 AVASDQ
-62 TLREAA
+62 NLREAA

-78 KEYQEQSVNQK
+78 QEYQEQSVNQK

-123 IANANEDL
+123 IANANENL

-140 KNKVQTDADIWKPY
+140 ETKVQTDKDIWKPY
-154 SSSDKNATKNFLMT
+154 SSDNATKNFLMT
-168 ANSDWTV
+168 TNSPWTV
-175 SKEPNQTIDSKLT
+175 SKEPTQTIVSKLT

-198 NINVAGYEVVGEP
+198 KINVEGYEVVGVP

-219 TKTTLFGPNTAKN
+219 TQTTLFGPNTAQN
-232 IASMSETETNETM
+232 IASMSETATNEKM
-245 AKTAADGYQLVTY
+245 AETADGYQLVTY
-258 SYATSWKD
+258 SYATSWNN

-273 KIKVKL
+273 KIKVML
-279 KKKGEETSV
+279 KKDGETV

-294 PVRDPKKTKSLDRNY
+294 PVRDPKENKSLERNY

-319 LGSSSDITYGDA
+319 LGSSSNITYGDA
-331 MDLVYDVQKW
+331 MNLVYDVQKW
-341 TQGEKTTINAGDQ
+341 TKGEETTINAGDQ

-370 FDNSTIKFYGS
+370 FDDSTIKFYGS
-381 GKCTVKTV
+381 GKCTVKTSE
-389 AIYYY
+389 IYYY
-394 DKNGKKQSCSG
+394 DKDGNKKNLYSG
-405 SQSFKAS
+405 SQYFDAS
-412 AQYADGHGELQDQGT
+412 AQYADGHSELKDQGT
-427 IVIGDANNKTNDFVP
+427 IVIGDANNPNANDFVP

-448 KIKVTCEGVKDP
+448 KIKVTCDGLEEI
-460 VNVTIKQY
+460 VTIKQY

-481 TKDKLNTYER
+481 TKDELNTYDWR
-491 YDYLTGKP
+491 GKYTG
-499 SGKIATTVG
+499 TTVG
-508 IDWKDDQKPHKTQK
+508 IDWQEDRTLHAKEK
-522 GYADA
+522 GSEDA
-527 NFQAKVCIDNNI
+527 HFNAKVKEEGDYYI
-539 YTYYDKKNGK
+539 YEYYDKEVRGG
-549 NYQATTR
+549 YQATKKR
-556 SNQGEQNNNQMY
+556 SSTGDSNNRMY
-568 VVQITSTQQDQTD
+568 VVQITNTPKNSK

-589 IDPNTKLS
+589 IDKETKLS
-597 QENVVSPAFMLASQL
+597 SEDVVSPAFMLASQL
-612 GTVSPFSYGVN
+612 GTVLPFNDGVD
-623 ASDHCDKYVEVRT
+623 ASEHCDKYIEVRK
-636 DGTKYTDWRLPTAA
+636 DGTKYTEYTDWRLPTAS
-650 EIGVIGKYQNNKTQ
+650 EIGVITNYQYNKNQ
-664 NVMSEVLKAY
+664 NVIDVVLAGG
-674 SYWALNGNQVTA
+674 SYWALNGKKVEA
-686 NKDGSGSGY
+686 NPNDTNTGY
-695 VRCVRDLSPKEV
+695 VRCVRDLSPEEV
-707 KELENKNE
+707 KELENKKE

>member
-56 AVASEQ
+56 VASDQ
-62 TLREAA
+62 ALREAA

-89 LEGNLQSN
+89 FDRNLQSN
-97 QTAILRQG
+97 KKEILGQG

-117 AYFVYS
+117 DYFVYS

-131 TQVKSLADL
+131 RQVKSLDDL
-140 KNKVQTDADIWKPY
+140 EKKVLTDEDIWKPY
-154 SSSDKNATKNFLMT
+154 SSDKNATKNFLMT
-168 ANSDWTV
+168 ANSPWTV
-175 SKEPNQTIDSKLT
+175 SKEPTQTIDSELT

-198 NINVAGYEVVGEP
+198 KINVAGYEVVGTP

-219 TKTTLFGPNTAKN
+219 TQTTLFGVNTAKSL
-232 IASMSETETNETM
+232 ASMSETETNEAM
-245 AKTAADGYQLVTY
+245 AKTPDGYQLVTY
-258 SYATSWKD
+258 SYATLWD
-266 NASAPQA
+266 NNASAPQA
-273 KIKVKL
+273 KIKVML
-279 KKKGEETSV
+279 KKGDEKPV

-294 PVRDPKKTKSLDRNY
+294 PVRDPKATKALDRNY

-331 MDLVYDVQKW
+331 MNLVYDVQKW
-341 TQGEKTTINAGDQ
+341 TKGEETTINAGDQ

-381 GKCTVKTV
+381 GECKVETVE
-389 AIYYY
+389 IYYY
-394 DKNGKKQSCSG
+394 DKNGKKQKCYG
-405 SQSFKAS
+405 SQYFDAS
-412 AQYADGHGELQDQGT
+412 AEYAKGHSELKDQGT
-427 IVIGDANNKTNDFVP
+427 IVIGDAKNTTANDFVP

-448 KIKVTCEGVKDP
+448 KIKVTCDGLEEL
-460 VNVTIKQY
+460 VTIKQY

-481 TKDKLNTYER
+481 TKDELNTYEG
-491 YDYLTGKP
+491 YNLWDYP
-499 SGKIATTVG
+499 YGKIATTVG
-508 IDWKDDQKPHKTQK
+508 IDWKDDQTPHKTRK
-522 GYADA
+522 GYADDY
-527 NFQAKVCIDNNI
+527 FQAKVCIDNNI
-539 YTYYDKKNGK
+539 YTYYDKKQNK

-556 SNQGEQNNNQMY
+556 SNQGKQNNNQMY

-581 YKIGHVTN
+581 YKIGHVTT
-589 IDPNTKLS
+589 IDPKTKLS

-612 GTVSPFSYGVN
+612 GTVQPFDDGVD
-623 ASDHCDKYVEVRT
+623 ASNHCDKYIEVRT
-636 DGTKYTDWRLPTAA
+636 GGKKYIDWRLPTAA
-650 EIGVIGKYQNNKTQ
+650 EIGVIGKYQNNTSQ

-686 NKDGSGSGY
+686 NKNGSGTGY
-695 VRCVRDLSPKEV
+695 VRCVRDLSPDEV
-707 KELENKNE
+707 KELENKKE

>member
-56 AVASEQ
+56 VASDQ
-62 TLREAA
+62 ALREAA

-78 KEYQEQSVNQK
+78 KEYKEQSVNK
-89 LEGNLQSN
+89 KFDSNLQSN
-97 QTAILRQG
+97 KKEVLRQG

-117 AYFVYS
+117 DYFVYS
-123 IANANEDL
+123 IANAKEDL
-131 TQVKSLADL
+131 TKVNSLADL
-140 KNKVQTDADIWKPY
+140 EKKVQTDEDIWKPY
-154 SSSDKNATKNFLMT
+154 SSKKETKNFLMT
-168 ANSDWTV
+168 ANSPWTV
-175 SKEPNQTIDSKLT
+175 SKEPTQTIDSKLT

-198 NINVAGYEVVGEP
+198 KINVAGYEVVGEP

-219 TKTTLFGPNTAKN
+219 TQTTLFGVNTAKS

-245 AKTAADGYQLVTY
+245 AETADGYQLVTY
-258 SYATSWKD
+258 SYATLWD
-266 NASAPQA
+266 NNASAPQA
-273 KIKVKL
+273 KIKVML
-279 KKKGEETSV
+279 KKGEETPV

-294 PVRDPKKTKSLDRNY
+294 PVRDPKETKSLERNH

-341 TQGEKTTINAGDQ
+341 TQGEETTINAGEQ

-381 GKCTVKTV
+381 GKCTVETV
-389 AIYYY
+389 EIYYY

-412 AQYADGHGELQDQGT
+412 AQYADGHGELKDQGT
-427 IVIGDANNKTNDFVP
+427 IVIGDANNPNANDFVP

-448 KIKVTCEGVKDP
+448 KIKVTCDGVKDP

-481 TKDKLNTYER
+481 TKDEFTVTDWFSSTTYE
-491 YDYLTGKP
+491 
-499 SGKIATTVG
+499 G
-508 IDWKDDQKPHKTQK
+508 IDWQEDRTLHSKEKGSEDAHFFAKVKEPGDKYIYRYSDKRVSGKTYQAQK
-522 GYADA
+522 GSATE
-527 NFQAKVCIDNNI
+527 KTNN
-539 YTYYDKKNGK
+539 
-549 NYQATTR
+549 R
-556 SNQGEQNNNQMY
+556 MY
-568 VVQITSTQQDQTD
+568 VVQITNTPQNSK

-589 IDPNTKLS
+589 IDKNTKLS
-597 QENVVSPAFMLASQL
+597 SEDVVSPAFMLASQL
-612 GTVSPFSYGVN
+612 GTVYAFTGKNDGKN
-623 ASDHCDKYVEVRT
+623 ASEHCDKYIEVNT
-636 DGTKYTDWRLPTAA
+636 DGEKYTNWRLPTAS
-650 EIGVIGKYQNNKTQ
+650 EIGVITNYQYNKNQ
-664 NVMSEVLKAY
+664 NVIDVVLAGG
-674 SYWALNGNQVTA
+674 SYWALNGNQVEA
-686 NKDGSGSGY
+686 NKNNDERGF
-695 VRCVRDLSPKEV
+695 VRCVRDLSPEEV
-707 KELENKNE
+707 KELENKKE

>member
-56 AVASEQ
+56 VASDQ
-62 TLREAA
+62 ALREAA

-78 KEYQEQSVNQK
+78 KEYKEQSVNK
-89 LEGNLQSN
+89 KFDSNLQSN
-97 QTAILRQG
+97 KKEVLRQG

-117 AYFVYS
+117 DYFVYS
-123 IANANEDL
+123 IANAKEDL
-131 TQVKSLADL
+131 TQVNSLADL
-140 KNKVQTDADIWKPY
+140 EKKVQTDEDIWKPY
-154 SSSDKNATKNFLMT
+154 SSKKETKNFLMT
-168 ANSDWTV
+168 ANSPWTV
-175 SKEPNQTIDSKLT
+175 SKEPTQTIDSKLT

-198 NINVAGYEVVGEP
+198 KINVAGYEVVGEP

-219 TKTTLFGPNTAKN
+219 TQTTLFGVNTAKS

-245 AKTAADGYQLVTY
+245 AETADGYQLVTY
-258 SYATSWKD
+258 SYATLWD
-266 NASAPQA
+266 NNASAPQA
-273 KIKVKL
+273 KIKVML
-279 KKKGEETSV
+279 KKGEETPV

-294 PVRDPKKTKSLDRNY
+294 PVRDPKETKSLERNH

-341 TQGEKTTINAGDQ
+341 TQGEETTINAGEQ

-381 GKCTVKTV
+381 GKCTVETV
-389 AIYYY
+389 EIYYY

-412 AQYADGHGELQDQGT
+412 AQYADGHGELKDQGT
-427 IVIGDANNKTNDFVP
+427 IVIGDANNPNANDFVP

-448 KIKVTCEGVKDP
+448 KIKVTCDGVKDP

-481 TKDKLNTYER
+481 TKDEFTVTDWFSSTTYE
-491 YDYLTGKP
+491 
-499 SGKIATTVG
+499 G
-508 IDWKDDQKPHKTQK
+508 IDWQEDRTLHSKEKGSEDAHFFAKVKEPGDKYIYRYSDKRVSGKTYQAQK
-522 GYADA
+522 GSATE
-527 NFQAKVCIDNNI
+527 KTNN
-539 YTYYDKKNGK
+539 
-549 NYQATTR
+549 R
-556 SNQGEQNNNQMY
+556 MY
-568 VVQITSTQQDQTD
+568 VVQITNTPQNSK

-589 IDPNTKLS
+589 IDKNTKLS
-597 QENVVSPAFMLASQL
+597 SEDVVSPAFMLASQL
-612 GTVSPFSYGVN
+612 GTVYAFTGKNDGKN
-623 ASDHCDKYVEVRT
+623 ASEHCDKYIEVNT
-636 DGTKYTDWRLPTAA
+636 DGEKYTNWRLPTAS
-650 EIGVIGKYQNNKTQ
+650 EIGVITNYQYNKNQ
-664 NVMSEVLKAY
+664 NVIDVVLAGG
-674 SYWALNGNQVTA
+674 SYWALNGNQVEA
-686 NKDGSGSGY
+686 NKNNDERGF
-695 VRCVRDLSPKEV
+695 VRCVRDLSPEEV
-707 KELENKNE
+707 KELENKKE

>member
-56 AVASEQ
+56 VASDQ
-62 TLREAA
+62 ALREAA

-78 KEYQEQSVNQK
+78 KEYKEQSVNK
-89 LEGNLQSN
+89 KFDSNLQSN
-97 QTAILRQG
+97 QKEVLGQG

-117 AYFVYS
+117 DYFVYS
-123 IANANEDL
+123 IANAKEDL
-131 TQVKSLADL
+131 QQVSSLADL
-140 KNKVQTDADIWKPY
+140 EKKVQTDADIWKPY
-154 SSSDKNATKNFLMT
+154 SSNNATKNFLMT
-168 ANSDWTV
+168 ANSGWTV
-175 SKEPNQTIDSKLT
+175 SKEPTQTIESMLT

-198 NINVAGYEVVGEP
+198 KINIAGYEVVGKP

-219 TKTTLFGPNTAKN
+219 TQTTLFGVNTAKS

-245 AKTAADGYQLVTY
+245 AKTADGYQLVTY
-258 SYATSWKD
+258 SYATLWDD

-273 KIKVKL
+273 KIKVML
-279 KKKGEETSV
+279 KKGEETPV

-294 PVRDPKKTKSLDRNY
+294 PVRDPKTTKELERNY

-331 MDLVYDVQKW
+331 MNLVYDVQKW
-341 TQGEKTTINAGDQ
+341 TKGEETTINAGDQ

-381 GKCTVKTV
+381 GECKVETVE
-389 AIYYY
+389 IYYY

-405 SQSFKAS
+405 SQYFNAS
-412 AQYADGHGELQDQGT
+412 AKYADGHGELKDKGT
-427 IVIGDANNKTNDFVP
+427 IVIGDANNPNANDFVP

-448 KIKVTCEGVKDP
+448 KIKVTCDGLEELA
-460 VNVTIKQY
+460 TIKQY

-481 TKDKLNTYER
+481 TKDELNTYETTFWGDR
-491 YDYLTGKP
+491 YTG
-499 SGKIATTVG
+499 TTAG
-508 IDWKDDQKPHKTQK
+508 IDWQKDRTLHSKEK
-522 GYADA
+522 GSEDDH
-527 NFQAKVCIDNNI
+527 FTAKVKEEGDYYI
-539 YTYYDKKNGK
+539 YEYYDKSVRGG
-549 NYQATTR
+549 YQAKKRQNSTGK
-556 SNQGEQNNNQMY
+556 SNNRMY
-568 VVQITSTQQDQTD
+568 VVQITNTPQDSK

-589 IDPNTKLS
+589 IDKNTKLS
-597 QENVVSPAFMLASQL
+597 SEDVVSPAFMLASQL
-612 GTVSPFSYGVN
+612 GTVTAFTNENDGKN
-623 ASDHCDKYVEVRT
+623 ASEHCDKYIEVRK
-636 DGTKYTDWRLPTAA
+636 DGKKYTDWRLPTAS
-650 EIGVIGKYQNNKTQ
+650 EIGVITNYQYKKNQ
-664 NVMSEVLKAY
+664 NVIDVVLAGG
-674 SYWALNGNQVTA
+674 SYWALNGNQVEA
-686 NKDGSGSGY
+686 NPDNEYRGY
-695 VRCVRDLSPKEV
+695 VRCVRDLSPDEV
-707 KELENKNE
+707 KELENKKE

>member
-56 AVASEQ
+56 VASDQ
-62 TLREAA
+62 ALREAA

-78 KEYQEQSVNQK
+78 QEYKEQSVNEMLK
-89 LEGNLQSN
+89 DNLQSN
-97 QTAILRQG
+97 KKEILGKG
-105 NWKVDLNLQENK
+105 NWKVNLNLQENK
-117 AYFVYS
+117 DYFVYS

-140 KNKVQTDADIWKPY
+140 ENKVQTDEDIWKPY
-154 SSSDKNATKNFLMT
+154 SNKNATKNFLMT

-175 SKEPNQTIDSKLT
+175 SKEPTQTIDSKLT

-198 NINVAGYEVVGEP
+198 KINVAGYEVVGVP

-219 TKTTLFGPNTAKN
+219 TQTTLFGVNTAKS

-245 AKTAADGYQLVTY
+245 AKTADGYQLVTY
-258 SYATSWKD
+258 SYATLWD
-266 NASAPQA
+266 NNASAPQA
-273 KIKVKL
+273 KIKVML
-279 KKKGEETSV
+279 KKGEEKPV

-294 PVRDPKKTKSLDRNY
+294 PVRNPKETKSLERNY

-331 MDLVYDVQKW
+331 MNLVYDVQKW
-341 TQGEKTTINAGDQ
+341 TKGEETTINAGDQ

-381 GKCTVKTV
+381 GECKVETKE
-389 AIYYY
+389 IYYY
-394 DKNGKKQSCSG
+394 DKNGNKQACSG
-405 SQSFKAS
+405 SQYFKAS
-412 AQYADGHGELQDQGT
+412 AEYADGHSELKDKGT
-427 IVIGDANNKTNDFVP
+427 IVIGVKNSTTANDFVP

-448 KIKVTCEGVKDP
+448 KIKVTCDGLEEI
-460 VNVTIKQY
+460 VTIKQY

-481 TKDKLNTYER
+481 TKDGWVDWQTDQAKHNTRKTYDDDIFNARVYENNNMYEY
-491 YDYLTGKP
+491 YDLG
-499 SGKIATTVG
+499 G
-508 IDWKDDQKPHKTQK
+508 DWYGNKAPFTAQK
-522 GYADA
+522 GSRL
-527 NFQAKVCIDNNI
+527 
-539 YTYYDKKNGK
+539 T
-549 NYQATTR
+549 
-556 SNQGEQNNNQMY
+556 EQNNNQMY
-568 VVQITSTQQDQTD
+568 VVQITETD
-581 YKIGHVTN
+581 GTYVIGHGTSDN
-589 IDPNTKLS
+589 DDM
-597 QENVVSPAFMLASQL
+597 VSPAFMLASQL
-612 GTVSPFSYGVN
+612 GVVN
-623 ASDHCDKYVEVRT
+623 ISNSSFNMAKNHCDKYIEVNT
-636 DGTKYTDWRLPTAA
+636 DKKKYTDWRLPTPS
-650 EIGVIGKYQNNKTQ
+650 EVKVICKYQNNKNQ
-664 NVMSEVLKAY
+664 NVMSEVLKRQY
-674 SYWALNGNQVTA
+674 YWTRNGKKTLA
-686 NKDGSGSGY
+686 NSQDELSQGFI
-695 VRCVRDLSPKEV
+695 RCVRDLSPDEV

>member
-56 AVASEQ
+56 AVASAP

-78 KEYQEQSVNQK
+78 QEYQEQSVNEMLK
-89 LEGNLQSN
+89 DNLQSN
-97 QTAILRQG
+97 KKEILGKG
-105 NWKVDLNLQENK
+105 NWKVNLNLQENK
-117 AYFVYS
+117 DYFVYS

-154 SSSDKNATKNFLMT
+154 SSDNATKNFLMT

-175 SKEPNQTIDSKLT
+175 SKEPTQTIESKLT

-198 NINVAGYEVVGEP
+198 KINVEGYEVVGEP

-219 TKTTLFGPNTAKN
+219 TQTTLFGPNTAKN
-232 IASMSETETNETM
+232 IASMSETATNEKM
-245 AKTAADGYQLVTY
+245 AETADGYQLVTY
-258 SYATSWKD
+258 SYATSWD
-266 NASAPQA
+266 NNASAPQA

-294 PVRDPKKTKSLDRNY
+294 PVRDPKETKKSLDRNY

-319 LGSSSDITYGDA
+319 LGSSSNITYGDA

-341 TQGEKTTINAGDQ
+341 TKGEETTINAGEQ

-381 GKCTVKTV
+381 GKCTVETV
-389 AIYYY
+389 EIYYY

-427 IVIGDANNKTNDFVP
+427 IVIGDANNATNDFVP

-481 TKDKLNTYER
+481 TKDGWIDWQTDQAEHNTRKTYEDDIFNAR
-491 YDYLTGKP
+491 VYENNNMYEYYDYGGGRYGNKP
-499 SGKIATTVG
+499 PFTA
-508 IDWKDDQKPHKTQK
+508 QK
-522 GYADA
+522 GSRL
-527 NFQAKVCIDNNI
+527 
-539 YTYYDKKNGK
+539 T
-549 NYQATTR
+549 
-556 SNQGEQNNNQMY
+556 EQNNNQMY
-568 VVQITSTQQDQTD
+568 VVQITETD
-581 YKIGHVTN
+581 GTYVIGHGTSDN
-589 IDPNTKLS
+589 DDM
-597 QENVVSPAFMLASQL
+597 VSPAFMLASQL
-612 GTVSPFSYGVN
+612 GVVTISNSSFN
-623 ASDHCDKYVEVRT
+623 MANNHCDKYIEVNT
-636 DGTKYTDWRLPTAA
+636 DKKKYTDWRLPTPS
-650 EIGVIGKYQNNKTQ
+650 EVKVICKYQNDRTQ
-664 NVMSEVLKAY
+664 NVMSEVLKRQY
-674 SYWALNGNQVTA
+674 YWTRNGKKTLA
-686 NKDGSGSGY
+686 NSQDGLSQGFI
-695 VRCVRDLSPKEV
+695 RCVRDLSPEEV
-707 KELENKNE
+707 KALENKNE